1 MKNKKK
7 LNGYALMAI
16 IILSLGGIAFVV
28 AFLQ

>member
-1 MKNKKK
+1 MEKKK

-16 IILSLGGIAFVV
+16 IILAMGGIWFLA